1 METSNAHFASP
12 QSAADPGPARR
23 RAVLALLLLVPAPS
37 LGTALGLILAPG
49 TAVGQIGFAASK
61 VWIALFP
68 LFWQLRVERAPLS
81 RSPLNRGGIG
91 VGALL
96 GLVIG
101 GIVLTAYFTLGP
113 LLIDTARVRTMA
125 VRAGLGSPV
134 VFLAGAA
141 YWVTVNSVLEEYVW
155 RWFVFRQCERL
166 MAAPAA
172 VLLSA
177 FLFTLHHIVAL
188 RVYLDWSGVVLTC
201 TGVFVGGA
209 VWSWCYRRYRS
220 IWPGYVSHAIV
231 DLAIFWIAWRLIFA
245 G

>member
-1 METSNAHFASP
+1 MEMLDSHL
-12 QSAADPGPARR
+12 AAPPAVESETTRR
-23 RAVLALLLLVPAPS
+23 RAFRALLFLVPAPS
-37 LGTALGLILAPG
+37 LGTALGLVLTPG
-49 TAVGQIGFAASK
+49 TVVGQLGFAASK

-68 LFWQLRVERAPLS
+68 LFWLLYVERAPLS
-81 RSPLNRGGIG
+81 WSGPRRGGLG
-91 VGALL
+91 MGALL

-101 GIVLTAYFTLGP
+101 AVIVGAYFSIGP

-125 VRAGLGSPV
+125 IRAGLGTPG

-141 YWVTVNSVLEEYVW
+141 YWITANSLIEEYVW

-166 MAAPAA
+166 MAARTAIF
-172 VLLSA
+172 LSA
-177 FLFTLHHIVAL
+177 FFFTMHHIVAL
-188 RVYLDWSGVVLTC
+188 HVYLDWFGVALTC

-209 VWSWCYRRYRS
+209 AWSWCYRRYRS

-245 G
+245 D